1 MWDPGCSHSSQKAA
15 PSKRAHLQ
23 VFPCTV
29 SQLHTAAQLSNDC
42 FSVWDFELNQVS
54 IVGIVRGFAPFLT
67 NVQYLVDDMTGPPMN
82 VKLWITMEDCLP
94 ASASPGSYVK
104 VIGSLR
110 THAGQRS
117 LLAMNIRCVSD
128 LNEISSH
135 MLEVVH
141 AHLHLSRKVFDV
153 NMNSTV
159 VPRPDWSS
167 GVHLQAGLSTV
178 QDQVLHLIR
187 VFSVHDEGIALSY
200 LRTQLDHISMTDI
213 RSSLEFLLNEGHIFY
228 TIDENH
234 FKSA

>member
-1 MWDPGCSHSSQKAA
+1 
-15 PSKRAHLQ
+15 
-23 VFPCTV
+23 
-29 SQLHTAAQLSNDC
+29 TAAQLSNDC

-110 THAGQRS
+110 SHGQRS

-135 MLEVVH
+135 MLEVVQ
-141 AHLHLSRKVFDV
+141 AHLHLSRKVLTTAELRLTAQ
-153 NMNSTV
+153 N
-159 VPRPDWSS
+159 
-167 GVHLQAGLSTV
+167 
-178 QDQVLHLIR
+178 VLTNLICSCS
-187 VFSVHDEGIALSY
+187 F
-200 LRTQLDHISMTDI
+200 